1 MIESV
6 QKAGLLVLYQ
16 LTVALGILLMPIAL
30 LARHAGVR
38 LPVGRLIETV
48 GTAYEDVSAK

>member
-1 MIESV
+1 M
-6 QKAGLLVLYQ
+6 QRTGLLVLYE

-38 LPVGRLIETV
+38 LPVGRIVEAV
-48 GTAYEDVSAK
+48 GTAYRKTEEK